1 MSHFTTSSGT
11 TEDTQS
17 PELVAQEQAK
27 MIEMQN
33 KIFEEIEKFM
43 RMRKDRA
50 GMEVDEDDYQ
60 SEKSY

>member
-1 MSHFTTSSGT
+1 
-11 TEDTQS
+11 
-17 PELVAQEQAK
+17 

-33 KIFEEIEKFM
+33 KICEEIKKFM

-60 SEKSY
+60 SEESY